1 MNVCINY
8 RFYILIEL
16 NVQNELL
23 IILIDYC
30 CIINGIDKSEAI
42 NQLKNADLTQKEEYY
57 KNIKN

>member
-1 MNVCINY
+1 MSIN
-8 RFYILIEL
+8 L
-16 NVQNELL
+16 NNIAIVN
-23 IILIDYC
+23 IPCFDYC